1 MGQRSLYRDPNLQII
16 FFVTLMAVLGVS
28 SITPAFPKIVRE
40 LNVSSQAIGLLIT
53 VFTFP
58 GVLLTPVMGILADRF
73 GRKKILV
80 PSLLLFGLAGG
91 ACAFTQNFNVLL
103 IFRFFQ
109 GVGAASLGS
118 INTAIIGDLYSDKE
132 RIVAMGYNASV
143 LSIGTATYPALG
155 GTLAIIGWNYPF
167 FLPLMAIPVGVF
179 VLLWL
184 RNPEPEKK
192 QSFKEYLKNAL
203 QSVKN
208 RQVIGLFI
216 ASIFTFIILYG
227 PYLTYFPLLLGH
239 SFAASSLVIG
249 VLMSS
254 MSLTTALTAS
264 QLGKLSK
271 IFSERT
277 LIKAAFFLYSFAL
290 LLITFVPKLWVFL
303 VPTIIFGIAQGIN
316 IPHIQTLL
324 AGLAPMEYRAAF
336 MSINGTVLRLGQT
349 VGPVIMGI
357 IFGFWGLEGVFYSGA
372 SFSIVMFVVMLIMLR

>member
-1 MGQRSLYRDPNLQII
+1 
-16 FFVTLMAVLGVS
+16 MAVLGVS

-53 VFTFP
+53 VFTLP
-58 GVLLTPVMGILADRF
+58 GVFLTPVLGVLADRF

-80 PSLLLFGLAGG
+80 PSLFLFGLAGG
-91 ACAFTQNFNVLL
+91 ACAFTQSFNVLL
-103 IFRFFQ
+103 IFRFLQ

-118 INTAIIGDLYSDKE
+118 INTAIVGDLYSDKE

-184 RNPEPEKK
+184 KNPEPENK

-216 ASIFTFIILYG
+216 ASIITFIILYG

-290 LLITFVPKLWVFL
+290 LLIPFVPKLWVFL

-349 VGPVIMGI
+349 LGPVIMGI
-357 IFGFWGLEGVFYSGA
+357 IFGFWGIEGVFYSGA
-372 SFSIVMFVVMLIMLR
+372 GFSIAMFVIMLIIIR